1 VRVIIESAELYSR
14 KIGGAA
20 VISINGSFLVGEV
33 AKLQNL
39 FAHYR
44 QEGVQDFIV
53 DLENTRL
60 LQSHVIGQL
69 LVIIQDI
76 TKSGGRICL
85 VKPTERVRFVLNL
98 NRVSELVPVYDSV
111 LEAADAFSLPAE
123 GLES

>member
-1 VRVIIESAELYSR
+1 MRIIIDSAELYSR
-14 KIGGAA
+14 KVGGAA
-20 VISINGSFLVGEV
+20 VISIHGSFLVGEV

-39 FAHYR
+39 FNHHKH
-44 QEGVQDFIV
+44 EGVQDFIV

-98 NRVSELVPVYDSV
+98 TRVSELVPVYDSMQ
-111 LEAADAFSLPAE
+111 EAIEAFSLPAE
-123 GLES
+123 GLET